1 MFPYV
6 CRPMPK
12 KTLTER
18 FIQNTVAE
26 RLNKEYYRRKPAYV
40 NTEVYTRLKR
50 ADVFIAFMRARKRP
64 YVIVVE
70 AKSRTT
76 IHQLKLKEE
85 PRLTR
90 WAGRG
95 VTMALIVGLSAAL
108 GYQWYFNAMN
118 TLLLLAVFLLGSSL
132 ISSLIRRLELSSLG
146 SISAIAQLGH
156 YPANEKWIAVGE
168 DTFVR
173 PAEYEV
179 LKRQCRK
186 NGLGLLV
193 VTESGKM
200 RRILIPE
207 PRHAF
212 NDYLSDYG
220 KRKSIL
226 AQIDKRPD
234 YGPTPPERAKQRR
247 QVLNGAVLLAVV
259 GLLALLTYEDRVRP
273 VVPDPFADSYP
284 TGTATDPP
292 EERVAIKGEDLSP
305 REEPGP
311 SPGEPRDTMPGAG
324 SEEAPSSGAAAGAGE
339 VEKPGPGAPDC
350 SSLQIDR
357 RSFIVVD
364 GIFNPDKA
372 QARLAE
378 LAAAGI
384 PGMKRI
390 ATDCLNSWPAPG
402 RETIYIGVVHPDR
415 PAAAAAAR
423 AYNALLREKGMDAAY
438 GRAVKIRPG

>member
-1 MFPYV
+1 MA
-6 CRPMPK
+6 K

-40 NTEVYTRLKR
+40 NTEVYTQLKR

-85 PRLTR
+85 PRRIR
-90 WAGRG
+90 WAGRA
-95 VTMALIVGLSAAL
+95 VAIALIVGLSATL

-118 TLLLLAVFLLGSSL
+118 TLLLLAVFVLGSSL
-132 ISSLIRRLELSSLG
+132 ISSLIRRLELVSLG
-146 SISAIAQLGH
+146 SISAIEQLGR

-168 DTFVR
+168 DTFAR
-173 PAEYEV
+173 PEEYEV
-179 LKRQCRK
+179 LKRQCSK

-193 VTESGKM
+193 VTEKGKM

-226 AQIDKRPD
+226 AQINKRPD

-259 GLLALLTYEDRVRP
+259 GLLALLGYEDQVRP
-273 VVPDPFADSYP
+273 IVPDPFANSYP
-284 TGTATDPP
+284 TGAPESPP
-292 EERVAIKGEDLSP
+292 GERVPIKDEDLRQRKEAGISSK
-305 REEPGP
+305 EQG
-311 SPGEPRDTMPGAG
+311 DTAGAG
-324 SEEAPSSGAAAGAGE
+324 VSEDAVAGGGAAGAVE
-339 VEKPGPGAPDC
+339 VEQQAATGPDC
-350 SSLQIDR
+350 LSLVIDR
-357 RSFIVVD
+357 QSFIVVD
-364 GIFNPDKA
+364 AILNAKKA
-372 QARLAE
+372 KARLAE
-378 LAAAGI
+378 LSAAGI
-384 PGMKRI
+384 PGMQCI
-390 ATDCLNSWPAPG
+390 GTDCLNSWPAPG
-402 RETIYIGVVHPDR
+402 RETLYTGILYPNR
-415 PAAAAAAR
+415 KTAAAAAR
-423 AYNALLREKGMDAAY
+423 AYNDLLKSKGMDATY
-438 GRAVKIRPG
+438 GKAVKVRPG

>member
-1 MFPYV
+1 MA
-6 CRPMPK
+6 K

-40 NTEVYTRLKR
+40 NTEVYTQLKR

-85 PRLTR
+85 PQRIR

-95 VTMALIVGLSAAL
+95 VAIALIVGLSAAL

-118 TLLLLAVFLLGSSL
+118 TLLLLAVFVLGSSL
-132 ISSLIRRLELSSLG
+132 ISSMIRRLELSSLG
-146 SISAIAQLGH
+146 SISAIEQLSR

-173 PAEYEV
+173 PEEYEV

-186 NGLGLLV
+186 SGLGLLV
-193 VTESGKM
+193 VTTKGKM

-212 NDYLSDYG
+212 NNYLSDYG
-220 KRKSIL
+220 KRKPIL
-226 AQIDKRPD
+226 AHINKRPD

-247 QVLNGAVLLAVV
+247 QVLNGAVLLSIV

-284 TGTATDPP
+284 VDTPMLSSD
-292 EERVAIKGEDLSP
+292 ERVPVKGEDLLQRQGANIFPKEQAAPTS
-305 REEPGP
+305 
-311 SPGEPRDTMPGAG
+311 GEVGSDDT
-324 SEEAPSSGAAAGAGE
+324 SEGGVAGAGE
-339 VEKPGPGAPDC
+339 VERQGATGQDC
-350 SSLQIDR
+350 SALVIDR

-364 GIFNPDKA
+364 AILNPEKA
-372 QARLAE
+372 KARLAE
-378 LAAAGI
+378 LSAAGI
-384 PGMKRI
+384 PGMQRI

-402 RETIYIGVVHPDR
+402 RETLYTGTVYPDR

-423 AYNALLREKGMDAAY
+423 AYNELLKAKGMDAAY
-438 GRAVKIRPG
+438 GKAVKVRPGG